1 MMRTAIAPGQVY
13 RVEYRGSA
21 GFAVMTP
28 NLMQGGALLMPKK
41 DQPKC
46 FPTASDSVR
55 HAALC
60 VVSPQTKSAS
70 YKLAFDDPEFLLRDE
85 LRAVRLQLEIMKP
98 EIIQQEQGINATVV
112 IFGGARIPDPETA
125 AKRLQ
130 EIEMQAKREPLS
142 DMASLRVSRAR
153 RVMAKANYYEEAR
166 ELARLITASCINDDD
181 CDLVVATGGGPGIME
196 AANRGAHEAGGKS
209 IGLNIVLP
217 HEQAPNEY
225 ITPELCFQ
233 FHYFAMRKM
242 HFLMRASA
250 LVAFPG
256 GYGTMDELFETLTL
270 IQTRKIKPLPVILF
284 GREFWNKAIDFD
296 FLVHEGVIAPED
308 KDLFYVLEKA
318 QDAWQI
324 IREFYDQ
331 HKVNTAP

>member
-1 MMRTAIAPGQVY
+1 MPPK
-13 RVEYRGSA
+13 
-21 GFAVMTP
+21 TP
-28 NLMQGGALLMPKK
+28 
-41 DQPKC
+41 PKC
-46 FPTASDSVR
+46 FPSASDDVKD
-55 HAALC
+55 AALC
-60 VVSPQTKSAS
+60 VISPQTESDS
-70 YKLAFDDPEFLLRDE
+70 YKLAFDDSQFLLRDE

-98 EIIQQEQGINATVV
+98 EIIQHELGVKSTVV

-130 EIEMQAKREPLS
+130 EEEMQAKREPLS
-142 DMASLRVSRAR
+142 EMAAQRVSCAK
-153 RVMAKANYYEEAR
+153 RVLVKSNYYEEAR
-166 ELARLITASCINDDD
+166 ELARIITESCLHDED
-181 CDLVVATGGGPGIME
+181 CDLIVSTGGGPGIME
-196 AANRGAHEAGGKS
+196 AANRGAAEAGGKS

-242 HFLMRASA
+242 HFLMRARV

-270 IQTRKIKPLPVILF
+270 IQTKKIRPLPVILF

-296 FLVHEGVIAPED
+296 FLVQEGVIAPED
-308 KDLFYVLEKA
+308 KNLFHTVEKA
-318 QDAWQI
+318 QDAWKI
-324 IREFYDQ
+324 IQEFYYEN
-331 HKVNTAP
+331 KNET